1 VYSIYIYI
9 IDYFNLNRKK
19 KKSKNKEKTLEKVNK
34 GLEQEKVTKEYH
46 VPPTKAELA
55 FMKQQEK
62 LVKYFSSLIYCL
74 IKNKIVFN

>member
-1 VYSIYIYI
+1 MYSIYI

-34 GLEQEKVTKEYH
+34 GLEQEKVTKEYY

-62 LVKYFSSLIYCL
+62 LVKYFSSLIYGL
-74 IKNKIVFN
+74 IKNKRVFH

>member
-1 VYSIYIYI
+1 MY
-9 IDYFNLNRKK
+9 DFNFYRKK
-19 KKSKNKEKTLEKVNK
+19 KKSINKDKTAEKLSK

-62 LVKYFSSLIYCL
+62 LVKYFSLLNCCL
-74 IKNKIVFN
+74 IKMQIVLT